1 MPSMIETFD
10 INVLEPYKYL
20 FFTGKGGVG
29 KTSLSCSAAVAF
41 ADAGERVL
49 IVSTDPASN
58 MQDVFEVE
66 ISEEGTE
73 IEGCPNL
80 TVMDVDPLKEA
91 AAYRENIVGPYRGIL
106 PDDAIANIEEQLS
119 GPCTIEIAAFD
130 RFAWALTDE
139 DVAARYDRIV
149 FDTAPTGHTL
159 RTLELP
165 SAWTNYLDENSTGT
179 SCLGQLSGLGDKRE
193 AYAKAVATLAD
204 GSRTGMVLVARPQ
217 ASTLEEAVRS
227 RSELL
232 DLGIVCQML
241 VVNGVLEQ
249 ATDEASKTM
258 RDVQSEALDHM
269 PEGLVGL
276 KMYRIPLRSYN
287 VTGLGFLRMFL
298 KDEEDVS
305 PSSAEIRCSDA
316 HPLDDLVDE
325 LAKNGGRVIF
335 AMGKGG
341 VGKTSV
347 AVDIAKGLAKRGEKV
362 RLTTTDPADHLGGFD
377 LDAPGLSVSHIDEKR
392 ELEAYKVEVLSTAR
406 ETMGDEDFSY
416 IEESLRSPC
425 AQEIAVFQAFADIVD
440 RADDEVVVVDT
451 APTGHTLLLL
461 ESTQSYSEQIE
472 STGGEVPESV
482 KKLLPRLHDPD
493 QTEVI
498 IVTLPGATPVYEA
511 RRLHEDLNRTGIDSR
526 WWVVNQ
532 CLSLGDVTDPMLR
545 ARAASEQ
552 QWLERIKAMSK
563 GLIVGIPWN
572 ASGDVR

>member
-1 MPSMIETFD
+1 MIDTFD
-10 INVLEPYKYL
+10 INALKPYKYL

-41 ADAGERVL
+41 ADAGERAL

-58 MQDVFEVE
+58 MQDVFETE
-66 ISEEGTE
+66 ISEEGTQ
-73 IEGCPNL
+73 IESCPNL

-91 AAYRENIVGPYRGIL
+91 AAYRENVVGPYRGIL

-119 GPCTIEIAAFD
+119 GSCTIEIAAFD

-179 SCLGQLSGLGDKRE
+179 SCLGQLSGLGVKRE
-193 AYAKAVATLAD
+193 TYARTVATLAD

-217 ASTLEEAVRS
+217 TPTLEEAARS
-227 RSELL
+227 RAELS
-232 DLGIVCQML
+232 DIGITCQML

-249 ATDEASKTM
+249 ATDEVSGEMLDAQK
-258 RDVQSEALDHM
+258 EALEHM
-269 PEGLVGL
+269 PDGLAGL
-276 KMYRIPLRSYN
+276 KTYRVPLRSRD
-287 VTGLGFLRMFL
+287 VTGLALLRAFL
-298 KDEEDVS
+298 KGGDDPSAAPAGLERPDV
-305 PSSAEIRCSDA
+305 R
-316 HPLDDLVDE
+316 PLDDLVDE
-325 LAKNGGRVIF
+325 LAGSDRRVIF
-335 AMGKGG
+335 TMGKGG

-347 AVDIAKGLAKRGEKV
+347 AVDIAKGLARRGEKV
-362 RLTTTDPADHLGGFD
+362 RLTTTDPADHLGNFD
-377 LDAPGLSVSHIDEKR
+377 LDTPGLSVSHIDER
-392 ELEAYKVEVLSTAR
+392 HELEAYKTEVLDTAR
-406 ETMGDEDFSY
+406 KTMGDEDFSY
-416 IEESLRSPC
+416 IQESLRSPC
-425 AQEIAVFQAFADIVD
+425 TQEIAVFRAFADIVAK
-440 RADDEVVVVDT
+440 ADDEVVVIDT

-461 ESTQSYSEQIE
+461 ESTQSYDEQME

-482 KKLLPRLHDPD
+482 RSLLPRLHDPA
-493 QTEVI
+493 QTEVV
-498 IVTLPGATPVYEA
+498 IVTLPEATPVYEA
-511 RRLHEDLNRTGIDSR
+511 ERLRDDLNRTGIESR

-552 QWLERIKAMSK
+552 QWIDRIDALSK
-563 GLIVGIPWN
+563 GLTVGIPWN

>member
-1 MPSMIETFD
+1 MQPMMDVFD
-10 INVLEPYKYL
+10 INALEPYKYL

-29 KTSLSCSAAVAF
+29 KTSVSCAAAVTF

-58 MQDVFEVE
+58 MQDVFETE
-66 ISEEGTE
+66 ISEEGTR

-91 AAYRENIVGPYRGIL
+91 AAYRENVVGPYRGIL

-119 GPCTIEIAAFD
+119 GSCTIEIAAFD
-130 RFAWALTDE
+130 RFAWALTDN

-193 AYAKAVATLAD
+193 TYAKAVATLAD
-204 GSRTGMVLVARPQ
+204 VTQTGMVLVARPQ
-217 ASTLEEAVRS
+217 TPTLEEAARS
-227 RSELL
+227 RAELS

-241 VVNGVLEQ
+241 VVNGMLEQ
-249 ATDEASKTM
+249 ATDEAS
-258 RDVQSEALDHM
+258 SEMLDAQEKALEHM
-269 PEGLVGL
+269 PEGLAGL
-276 KMYRIPLRSYN
+276 RMYRNPLRSYN
-287 VTGLGFLRMFL
+287 VTGLDFLRRFL
-298 KDEEDVS
+298 KGGTDRLMTSIEVERPDVRS
-305 PSSAEIRCSDA
+305 
-316 HPLDDLVDE
+316 LDDLVDE
-325 LAKNGGRVIF
+325 LAGSGRRVIF
-335 AMGKGG
+335 TMGKGG

-347 AVDIAKGLAKRGEKV
+347 AVDIAKGLVRRGEKV
-362 RLTTTDPADHLGGFD
+362 RLTTTDPADHLGNFD
-377 LDAPGLSVSHIDEKR
+377 LDMPGLSVSHIDEKH
-392 ELEAYKVEVLSTAR
+392 ELEAYEAEVLDTAR
-406 ETMGDEDFSY
+406 KTMGDEDFSY

-425 AQEIAVFQAFADIVD
+425 TQEIAVFRAFAGIVAK
-440 RADDEVVVVDT
+440 ADDEVVVIDT

-461 ESTQSYSEQIE
+461 ESTQSYDEQME
-472 STGGEVPESV
+472 NTGGEVPESV
-482 KKLLPRLHDPD
+482 RRLLPRLHDPA
-493 QTEVI
+493 QTEVV
-498 IVTLPGATPVYEA
+498 IVTLPEATPVYEA
-511 RRLHEDLNRTGIDSR
+511 QRLRDDLDRTGIGSR

-532 CLSLGDVTDPMLR
+532 CLSLGDATDPMLR
-545 ARAASEQ
+545 ARAASER
-552 QWLERIKAMSK
+552 QWIDRIRTMSK

>member
-1 MPSMIETFD
+1 MIDTFD
-10 INVLEPYKYL
+10 INALKPYKYL

-41 ADAGERVL
+41 ADAGERAL

-58 MQDVFEVE
+58 MQDVFETE
-66 ISEEGTE
+66 ISEEGTQ

-91 AAYRENIVGPYRGIL
+91 AAYRENVVGPYRGIL

-119 GPCTIEIAAFD
+119 GSCTIEIAAFD

-159 RTLELP
+159 RTLQLP

-179 SCLGQLSGLGDKRE
+179 SCLGQLSGLGVKRE
-193 AYAKAVATLAD
+193 TYARTVATLAD

-217 ASTLEEAVRS
+217 TPTLEEAARS
-227 RSELL
+227 RAELS
-232 DLGIVCQML
+232 DIGITCQML

-249 ATDEASKTM
+249 ATDEVSGEMLDAQK
-258 RDVQSEALDHM
+258 EALEHM
-269 PEGLVGL
+269 PDGLAGL
-276 KMYRIPLRSYN
+276 KTYRVPLRSRD
-287 VTGLGFLRMFL
+287 VTGLALLRAFL
-298 KDEEDVS
+298 KGGDDPSAAPAGLERPDV
-305 PSSAEIRCSDA
+305 R
-316 HPLDDLVDE
+316 PLDDLVDE
-325 LAKNGGRVIF
+325 LAGSDRRVIF
-335 AMGKGG
+335 TMGKGG

-347 AVDIAKGLAKRGEKV
+347 AVDIAKGLARRGEKV
-362 RLTTTDPADHLGGFD
+362 RLTTTDPADHLGNFD
-377 LDAPGLSVSHIDEKR
+377 LDTPGLSVSHIDER
-392 ELEAYKVEVLSTAR
+392 HELEAYKTEVLDTAR
-406 ETMGDEDFSY
+406 KTMGDEDFSY
-416 IEESLRSPC
+416 IQESLRSPC
-425 AQEIAVFQAFADIVD
+425 TQEIAVFRAFADIVAK
-440 RADDEVVVVDT
+440 ADDEVVVIDT

-461 ESTQSYSEQIE
+461 ESTQSYDEQME

-482 KKLLPRLHDPD
+482 RSLLPRLHDPA

-498 IVTLPGATPVYEA
+498 IVTLPEATPVYEA
-511 RRLHEDLNRTGIDSR
+511 ERLRDDLNRTGIESR

-552 QWLERIKAMSK
+552 QWIDRIDALSK
-563 GLIVGIPWN
+563 GLTVGIPWN

>member
-1 MPSMIETFD
+1 MQPMMDAFD
-10 INVLEPYKYL
+10 INALEPYKYL

-29 KTSLSCSAAVAF
+29 KTSVSCAAAVAF

-58 MQDVFEVE
+58 MQDVFETE
-66 ISEEGTE
+66 ISEEGTR

-91 AAYRENIVGPYRGIL
+91 AAYRENVVGPYRGIL

-119 GPCTIEIAAFD
+119 GSCTIEIAAFD

-139 DVAARYDRIV
+139 DIANAYDRIV

-165 SAWTNYLDENSTGT
+165 SAWNNYLDENSTGT

-193 AYAKAVATLAD
+193 TYAKAVATLAD
-204 GSRTGMVLVARPQ
+204 MSQTGMVLVARPQ
-217 ASTLEEAVRS
+217 TPTLKEAARS
-227 RSELL
+227 RAELS

-249 ATDEASKTM
+249 ATDEVS
-258 RDVQSEALDHM
+258 SEMLDAQEKALEHM
-269 PEGLVGL
+269 PEGLTGL
-276 KMYRIPLRSYN
+276 KMYRNPLKSYN
-287 VTGLGFLRMFL
+287 VTGLDFLRRFL
-298 KDEEDVS
+298 KDEADRS
-305 PSSAEIRCSDA
+305 MAAIEIERPNVRS
-316 HPLDDLVDE
+316 LDDLIDE
-325 LAKNGGRVIF
+325 LAGSGRRVVF
-335 AMGKGG
+335 TMGKGG

-347 AVDIAKGLAKRGEKV
+347 AVDIAKGLARHGEKV
-362 RLTTTDPADHLGGFD
+362 RLTTTDPADHLGNYD
-377 LDAPGLSVSHIDEKR
+377 LDTPGLSVSHIDEKH
-392 ELEAYKVEVLSTAR
+392 ELEAYEAEVLGTAR
-406 ETMGDEDFSY
+406 KTMGDEDFSY

-425 AQEIAVFQAFADIVD
+425 TQEIAVFRAFADIVAK
-440 RADDEVVVVDT
+440 ADEEVVVIDT

-461 ESTQSYSEQIE
+461 ESTQSYDEQME
-472 STGGEVPESV
+472 NTGGEVPESV
-482 KKLLPRLHDPD
+482 RELLPRLHDPV

-498 IVTLPGATPVYEA
+498 IVTIPEATPVYEA
-511 RRLHEDLNRTGIDSR
+511 QRLRDDLERTGIDSR

-532 CLSLGDVTDPMLR
+532 CLSLGDATDPMLR
-545 ARAASEQ
+545 ARAASER
-552 QWLERIKAMSK
+552 QWIDRIDAMSK
-563 GLIVGIPWN
+563 GLTAGIPWN

>member
-1 MPSMIETFD
+1 MIDTFD
-10 INVLEPYKYL
+10 INALKPYKYL

-58 MQDVFEVE
+58 MQDVFETE
-66 ISEEGTE
+66 ISEEGTQ

-91 AAYRENIVGPYRGIL
+91 AAYRENVVGPYRGIL

-119 GPCTIEIAAFD
+119 GSCTIEIAAFD

-179 SCLGQLSGLGDKRE
+179 SCLGQLSGLGGKRE
-193 AYAKAVATLAD
+193 TYARTVATLAD

-217 ASTLEEAVRS
+217 TPTLEEAARS
-227 RSELL
+227 RAELS
-232 DLGIVCQML
+232 DIGITCQML

-249 ATDEASKTM
+249 ATDEVSGEMLDAQK
-258 RDVQSEALDHM
+258 EALEHM
-269 PEGLVGL
+269 PDGLAGL
-276 KMYRIPLRSYN
+276 KTYRVPLRSRD
-287 VTGLGFLRMFL
+287 VTGLALLRAFL
-298 KDEEDVS
+298 KGGDDPSAAPAGLERPDV
-305 PSSAEIRCSDA
+305 R
-316 HPLDDLVDE
+316 PLDDLVDE
-325 LAKNGGRVIF
+325 LAGSDRRVIF
-335 AMGKGG
+335 TMGKGG

-347 AVDIAKGLAKRGEKV
+347 AVDIAKGLARRGEKV
-362 RLTTTDPADHLGGFD
+362 RLTTTDPADHLGNFD
-377 LDAPGLSVSHIDEKR
+377 LDTPGLSVSHIDER
-392 ELEAYKVEVLSTAR
+392 HELEAYKTEVLDTAR
-406 ETMGDEDFSY
+406 KTMGDEDFSY
-416 IEESLRSPC
+416 IQESLRSPC
-425 AQEIAVFQAFADIVD
+425 TQEIAVFRAFADIVAK
-440 RADDEVVVVDT
+440 ADDEVVVIDT

-461 ESTQSYSEQIE
+461 ESTQSYDEQME

-482 KKLLPRLHDPD
+482 RSLLPRLHDPA
-493 QTEVI
+493 QTEVV
-498 IVTLPGATPVYEA
+498 IVTLPEATPVYEA
-511 RRLHEDLNRTGIDSR
+511 ERLRDDLNRTGIESR

-552 QWLERIKAMSK
+552 QWIDRIDALSK
-563 GLIVGIPWN
+563 SLTVGIPWN

>member
-1 MPSMIETFD
+1 MDIFD
-10 INVLEPYKYL
+10 IKALEPYKYL

-29 KTSLSCSAAVAF
+29 KTSLSCAAAVTF

-58 MQDVFEVE
+58 MQDVFGTE
-66 ISEEGTE
+66 ISEEGTR

-91 AAYRENIVGPYRGIL
+91 AAYRENVVGPYRGIL

-119 GPCTIEIAAFD
+119 GSCTIEIAAFD

-139 DVAARYDRIV
+139 DIANAYDRIV

-165 SAWTNYLDENSTGT
+165 SAWSNYLDENSTGT

-193 AYAKAVATLAD
+193 TYAKAVATLAD
-204 GSRTGMVLVARPQ
+204 VSQTGMVLVARPQ
-217 ASTLEEAVRS
+217 TPTLKEAARS
-227 RSELL
+227 RAELS

-249 ATDEASKTM
+249 ATDEVS
-258 RDVQSEALDHM
+258 SEMLDAQEKALEHM
-269 PEGLVGL
+269 AEGLTGL
-276 KMYRIPLRSYN
+276 KMYRNPLKSYN
-287 VTGLGFLRMFL
+287 VTGLDFLRRFL
-298 KDEEDVS
+298 KDEADRS
-305 PSSAEIRCSDA
+305 MAAIEIERPNVRS
-316 HPLDDLVDE
+316 LDDLIDE
-325 LAKNGGRVIF
+325 LAGSGRRVVF
-335 AMGKGG
+335 TMGKGG

-347 AVDIAKGLAKRGEKV
+347 AVDIAKGLARHGEKV
-362 RLTTTDPADHLGGFD
+362 RLTTTDPADHLGNYD
-377 LDAPGLSVSHIDEKR
+377 LDTPGLSVSHIDEKH
-392 ELEAYKVEVLSTAR
+392 ELEAYEAEVLGTAR
-406 ETMGDEDFSY
+406 KTMGDEDFSY

-425 AQEIAVFQAFADIVD
+425 TQEIAVFRAFADIVAK
-440 RADDEVVVVDT
+440 ADEEVVVIDT

-461 ESTQSYSEQIE
+461 ESTQSYDEQME
-472 STGGEVPESV
+472 NTGGEVPESV
-482 KKLLPRLHDPD
+482 RELLPRLHDPA

-498 IVTLPGATPVYEA
+498 IVTLPEATPVYEA
-511 RRLHEDLNRTGIDSR
+511 QRLRDDLERTGIDSK

-532 CLSLGDVTDPMLR
+532 CLSLEDATDPMLR

-552 QWLERIKAMSK
+552 QWIDRIDAMSK
-563 GLIVGIPWN
+563 GLTAGIPWN

>member
-1 MPSMIETFD
+1 MIDTFD
-10 INVLEPYKYL
+10 INALKPYKYL

-41 ADAGERVL
+41 ADAGERAL

-58 MQDVFEVE
+58 MQDVFETE
-66 ISEEGTE
+66 ISEEGTQ

-91 AAYRENIVGPYRGIL
+91 AAYRENVVGPYRGIL

-119 GPCTIEIAAFD
+119 GSCTIEIAAFD

-179 SCLGQLSGLGDKRE
+179 SCLGQLSGLGVKRE
-193 AYAKAVATLAD
+193 TYARTVATLAD

-217 ASTLEEAVRS
+217 TPTLEEAARS
-227 RSELL
+227 RAELL
-232 DLGIVCQML
+232 DIGITCQML

-249 ATDEASKTM
+249 ATDEVSGEMLDAQK
-258 RDVQSEALDHM
+258 EALEHM
-269 PEGLVGL
+269 PDGLAGL
-276 KMYRIPLRSYN
+276 KTYRVPLRSRD
-287 VTGLGFLRMFL
+287 VTGLALLRAFL
-298 KDEEDVS
+298 KGGDDPSAAPAGLERPDV
-305 PSSAEIRCSDA
+305 R
-316 HPLDDLVDE
+316 PLDDLVDE
-325 LAKNGGRVIF
+325 LAGSDRRVIF
-335 AMGKGG
+335 TMGKGG

-347 AVDIAKGLAKRGEKV
+347 AVDIAKGLARRGEKV
-362 RLTTTDPADHLGGFD
+362 RLTTIDPADHLGNFD
-377 LDAPGLSVSHIDEKR
+377 LDTPGLSVSHIDER
-392 ELEAYKVEVLSTAR
+392 HELEAYKTEVLDTAR
-406 ETMGDEDFSY
+406 KTMGDEGFSY
-416 IEESLRSPC
+416 IQESLRSPC
-425 AQEIAVFQAFADIVD
+425 TQEIAVFRAFADIVAK
-440 RADDEVVVVDT
+440 ADDEVVVIDT

-461 ESTQSYSEQIE
+461 ESTQSYDEQME

-482 KKLLPRLHDPD
+482 RSLLPRLHDPA
-493 QTEVI
+493 QTEVV
-498 IVTLPGATPVYEA
+498 IVTLPEATPVYEA
-511 RRLHEDLNRTGIDSR
+511 ERLRDDLNRTGIESR

-552 QWLERIKAMSK
+552 QWIDRIDALSK
-563 GLIVGIPWN
+563 GLTVGIPWN

>member
-1 MPSMIETFD
+1 MQPMMDVFD
-10 INVLEPYKYL
+10 INALEPYKYL

-29 KTSLSCSAAVAF
+29 KTSVSCAAAVTF

-58 MQDVFEVE
+58 MQDVFETE
-66 ISEEGTE
+66 ISEEGTR

-91 AAYRENIVGPYRGIL
+91 AAYRENVVGPYRGIL

-119 GPCTIEIAAFD
+119 GSCTIEIAAFD
-130 RFAWALTDE
+130 RFAWALTDK

-193 AYAKAVATLAD
+193 TYAKAVATLAD
-204 GSRTGMVLVARPQ
+204 ASQTGMVLVARPQ
-217 ASTLEEAVRS
+217 TPTLEEAARS
-227 RSELL
+227 RAELS

-241 VVNGVLEQ
+241 VVNGMLEQ
-249 ATDEASKTM
+249 ATDEAS
-258 RDVQSEALDHM
+258 SEMLDAQDKALEHM
-269 PEGLVGL
+269 PEGLAVL
-276 KMYRIPLRSYN
+276 RMYRNPLRSYN
-287 VTGLGFLRMFL
+287 VTGLDFLRRFL
-298 KDEEDVS
+298 KGEADRLMTSIEVERPDVRS
-305 PSSAEIRCSDA
+305 
-316 HPLDDLVDE
+316 LDDLVDE
-325 LAKNGGRVIF
+325 LAGSGRRVIF
-335 AMGKGG
+335 TMGKGG

-347 AVDIAKGLAKRGEKV
+347 AVDIAKGLAGRGEKV
-362 RLTTTDPADHLGGFD
+362 RLTTTDPADHLGNFD
-377 LDAPGLSVSHIDEKR
+377 LDMPGLSVSHIDEKH
-392 ELEAYKVEVLSTAR
+392 ELEAYEAEVLDTAR
-406 ETMGDEDFSY
+406 KTMGDEDFSY

-425 AQEIAVFQAFADIVD
+425 TQEIAVFRAFADIVAK
-440 RADDEVVVVDT
+440 ADDEVVVIDT

-461 ESTQSYSEQIE
+461 ESTQSYDEQME
-472 STGGEVPESV
+472 NTGGEVPESV
-482 KKLLPRLHDPD
+482 RRLLPRLHDPA
-493 QTEVI
+493 QTEVV
-498 IVTLPGATPVYEA
+498 IVTLPEATPVYEA
-511 RRLHEDLNRTGIDSR
+511 QRLRDDLDRTGIGSR

-532 CLSLGDVTDPMLR
+532 CLSLGDATDPMLR
-545 ARAASEQ
+545 ARAASER
-552 QWLERIKAMSK
+552 QWIDRIRTMSK

>member
-1 MPSMIETFD
+1 MIDTFD
-10 INVLEPYKYL
+10 INALKPYKYL

-41 ADAGERVL
+41 ADAGERAL

-58 MQDVFEVE
+58 MQDVFETE
-66 ISEEGTE
+66 ISEEGTQ

-91 AAYRENIVGPYRGIL
+91 AAYRENVVGPYRGIL
-106 PDDAIANIEEQLS
+106 PDDAIANIEEQIS
-119 GPCTIEIAAFD
+119 GSCTIEIAAFD

-159 RTLELP
+159 RTLQLP

-179 SCLGQLSGLGDKRE
+179 SCLGQLSGLGVKRE
-193 AYAKAVATLAD
+193 TYARTVATLAD

-217 ASTLEEAVRS
+217 TPTLEEAARS
-227 RSELL
+227 RAELS
-232 DLGIVCQML
+232 DIGITCQML

-249 ATDEASKTM
+249 ATDEVSGEMLDAQK
-258 RDVQSEALDHM
+258 EALEHM
-269 PEGLVGL
+269 PDGLAGL
-276 KMYRIPLRSYN
+276 KTYRVPLRSRD
-287 VTGLGFLRMFL
+287 VTGLALLRAFL
-298 KDEEDVS
+298 KGGDDPSAAPAGLERPDV
-305 PSSAEIRCSDA
+305 R
-316 HPLDDLVDE
+316 PLDDLVDE
-325 LAKNGGRVIF
+325 LAGSDRRVIF
-335 AMGKGG
+335 TMGKGG

-347 AVDIAKGLAKRGEKV
+347 AVDIAKGLARRGEKV
-362 RLTTTDPADHLGGFD
+362 RLTTTDPADHLGNFD
-377 LDAPGLSVSHIDEKR
+377 LDTPGLSVSHIDER
-392 ELEAYKVEVLSTAR
+392 HELEAYKTEVLDTAR
-406 ETMGDEDFSY
+406 KTMGDEDFSY
-416 IEESLRSPC
+416 IQESLRSPC
-425 AQEIAVFQAFADIVD
+425 TQEIAVFRAFADIVAK
-440 RADDEVVVVDT
+440 ADDEVVVIDT

-461 ESTQSYSEQIE
+461 ESTQSYDEQME

-482 KKLLPRLHDPD
+482 RSLLPRLHDPA

-498 IVTLPGATPVYEA
+498 IVTLPEATPVYEA
-511 RRLHEDLNRTGIDSR
+511 ERLRDDLNRTGIESR

-552 QWLERIKAMSK
+552 QWIDRIDALSK
-563 GLIVGIPWN
+563 GLTVGIPWN

>member
-1 MPSMIETFD
+1 MIDTFD
-10 INVLEPYKYL
+10 INALKPYKYL

-41 ADAGERVL
+41 ADAGERAL

-58 MQDVFEVE
+58 MQDVFETE
-66 ISEEGTE
+66 ISEEGTQ

-91 AAYRENIVGPYRGIL
+91 AAYRENVVGPYRGIL

-119 GPCTIEIAAFD
+119 GSCTIEIAAFD

-159 RTLELP
+159 RTLQLP

-179 SCLGQLSGLGDKRE
+179 SCLGQLSGLGVKRE
-193 AYAKAVATLAD
+193 TYARTVATLAD

-217 ASTLEEAVRS
+217 TPTLEEAARS
-227 RSELL
+227 RAELS
-232 DLGIVCQML
+232 DIGITCQML

-249 ATDEASKTM
+249 ATDEVSGEMLDAQK
-258 RDVQSEALDHM
+258 EALEHM
-269 PEGLVGL
+269 PDGLAGL
-276 KMYRIPLRSYN
+276 KTYRVPLRSRD
-287 VTGLGFLRMFL
+287 VTGLALLRAFL
-298 KDEEDVS
+298 KGGDDPSAAPAGLERPDV
-305 PSSAEIRCSDA
+305 R
-316 HPLDDLVDE
+316 PLDDLVDE
-325 LAKNGGRVIF
+325 LAGSDRRVIF
-335 AMGKGG
+335 TMGKGG

-347 AVDIAKGLAKRGEKV
+347 AVDIAKGLARRGEKV
-362 RLTTTDPADHLGGFD
+362 RLTTTDPADHLGNFD
-377 LDAPGLSVSHIDEKR
+377 LDTPGLSVSHIDER
-392 ELEAYKVEVLSTAR
+392 HELEAYKTEVLDTAR
-406 ETMGDEDFSY
+406 KTMGDEDFSY
-416 IEESLRSPC
+416 IQESLRSPC
-425 AQEIAVFQAFADIVD
+425 TQEIAVFRAFADIVAK
-440 RADDEVVVVDT
+440 ADDEVVVIDT

-461 ESTQSYSEQIE
+461 ESTQSYDEQME

-482 KKLLPRLHDPD
+482 RSLLPRLYDPA
-493 QTEVI
+493 QTEVV
-498 IVTLPGATPVYEA
+498 IVTLPEATPVYEA
-511 RRLHEDLNRTGIDSR
+511 ERLRDDLNRTGIESR

-552 QWLERIKAMSK
+552 QWIDRIDALSK
-563 GLIVGIPWN
+563 GLTVGIPWN